1 MIQSGVGIVEALATQ
16 HGVPFEVAQAIFDA
30 GKASGEAS
38 VRSSTHADGEPNNS
52 SSNSSSN
59 SLKPT
64 GFAFQ
69 TGQHVTLEQ
78 LRNEQAIFARERE
91 WDQFHTPRNL
101 ALALVGEV
109 GELCEI
115 FQWKVSLAP
124 IISSAYSYVPL
135 HFSVL
140 RVFFTS
146 SLHM

>member
-1 MIQSGVGIVEALATQ
+1 MLATQ

-38 VRSSTHADGEPNNS
+38 VRSSIHANGEPNNS
-52 SSNSSSN
+52 SSSSSN
-59 SLKPT
+59 SLKPA
-64 GFAFQ
+64 GFAFEA
-69 TGQHVTLEQ
+69 GQYVTLEQ

-124 IISSAYSYVPL
+124 IVSSVYGYVPL

-140 RVFFTS
+140 HVLFIV